1 MADLIR
7 SIDGSIDIRQLF
19 TVLSWVICS
28 LLAYMNA
35 GGILPF
41 FIALRP
47 VRISKTKT
55 GVELTAVDAFAMFC
69 SGFVLWPAPALLLP
83 WGTKPALI
91 AAAASLLIW
100 TGSRLTVSVSPNKTR
115 VVRKAAFL
123 IPWSWRSYRNR
134 PQAFTDGW
142 GDCFDPESINIDL
155 GDGRRRIELAWGDKH
170 SGTRCDDLATEFN
183 DAVGKLCC

>member
-1 MADLIR
+1 MHRCRA
-7 SIDGSIDIRQLF
+7 STTSTQ
-19 TVLSWVICS
+19 
-28 LLAYMNA
+28 
-35 GGILPF
+35 
-41 FIALRP
+41 IAEKVP
-47 VRISKTKT
+47 SET
-55 GVELTAVDAFAMFC
+55 
-69 SGFVLWPAPALLLP
+69 LWPAPALLLP

-100 TGSRLTVSVSPNKTR
+100 SGSRLTVSVSPNKTR

-155 GDGRRRIELAWGDKH
+155 CDGTRKIELAWGGKH
-170 SGTRCDDLATEFN
+170 SGTRCVDIATEFN
-183 DAVGKLCC
+183 DTVGKRWR